1 VPAAFTED
9 ELTGIERTAA
19 AGARGRWAQGLAGAL
34 DPARRP
40 LVTETVVRAGGGI
53 IWCNNQGGAGDL
65 PAETGAWPMT
75 ERGEP
80 LPIHGGDQGA
90 VTKLS
95 G

>member
-1 VPAAFTED
+1 
-9 ELTGIERTAA
+9 
-19 AGARGRWAQGLAGAL
+19 
-34 DPARRP
+34 
-40 LVTETVVRAGGGI
+40 VTETVVRAGGGI

>member
-1 VPAAFTED
+1 VAD
-9 ELTGIERTAA
+9 
-19 AGARGRWAQGLAGAL
+19 GLAGAL

-53 IWCNNQGGAGDL
+53 VWRHDQGGAGDL
-65 PAETGAWPMT
+65 PVETGAWPMT
-75 ERGEP
+75 EGGP
-80 LPIHGGDQGA
+80 LPIDGGDQGA